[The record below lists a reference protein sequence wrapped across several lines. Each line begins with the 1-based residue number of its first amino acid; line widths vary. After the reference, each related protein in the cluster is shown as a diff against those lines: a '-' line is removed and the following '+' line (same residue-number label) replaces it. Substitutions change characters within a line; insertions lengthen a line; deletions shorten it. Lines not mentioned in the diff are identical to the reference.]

1 MNRIELV
8 VLDISYWVAA
18 NFAIG
23 YLGHRLSSNL
33 VRRTIRFRSRTD
45 LRERVLRLRQIT
57 KVQRWKHR
65 LPEAGA
71 FFAGGTNKSVLD
83 ATSAVAIEKLIIEF
97 RRAELVHVAL
107 CYGWLVPFLFNPIP
121 IALAMGPYVI
131 IANLPCL
138 ISLRYG
144 RYRLMIVDL
153 GRLGR

>member
-8 VLDISYWVAA
+8 VLDFSYWVLA

-23 YLGHRLSSNL
+23 YLGHRLSANM
-33 VRRTIRFRSRTD
+33 VRRTIRFRSVTD
-45 LRERVLRLRQIT
+45 LGERVLRLRRTT

-71 FFAGGTNKSVLD
+71 FFAGGTNKRVLN
-83 ATSAVAIEKLIIEF
+83 ATSSIAIDKLVIEF

-107 CYGWLVPFLFNPIP
+107 CYAWLVPFLFNPIP
-121 IALAMGPYVI
+121 IALAMGPYVVF
-131 IANLPCL
+131 ANLPCL

-144 RYRLMIVDL
+144 RYRLMIVGL
-153 GRLGR
+153 GRLGK